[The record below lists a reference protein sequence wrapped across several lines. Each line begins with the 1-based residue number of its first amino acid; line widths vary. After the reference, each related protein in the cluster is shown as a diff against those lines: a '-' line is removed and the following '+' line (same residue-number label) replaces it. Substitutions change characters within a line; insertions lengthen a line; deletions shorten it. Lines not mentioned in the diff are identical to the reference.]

1 VSRLSSRGHPKRT
14 RLARSF
20 YDFRSKGYSLN
31 SLETSMRSTISLL
44 ALTLLATP
52 AVAQAPTPSSTTTVA
67 KTNKTAPPVERPGV
81 TVVAKT
87 KEPALPAQSQP
98 KLPAKSEP
106 KREGLRLM
114 PPKEYDH
121 PYSGAGALVVT
132 HAASQNEVRELCPR
146 AAFPRAGAFGCA
158 QTLPG
163 GCWVVVAPEA
173 DMKVVGLT
181 MDITLRHEIAHCN
194 GWPGDHRGAL
204 PIEDWALMDPPEEA
218 TNTPSKPSAPQQP
231 ASRPCGLAIQKPCD

>member
-1 VSRLSSRGHPKRT
+1 
-14 RLARSF
+14 
-20 YDFRSKGYSLN
+20 
-31 SLETSMRSTISLL
+31 MRSTISLL

-132 HAASQNEVRELCPR
+132 HAASQNEVREFAPARRSQGPGLLAARRPYLGAVGSWWRPR
-146 AAFPRAGAFGCA
+146 
-158 QTLPG
+158 Q
-163 GCWVVVAPEA
+163 
-173 DMKVVGLT
+173 
-181 MDITLRHEIAHCN
+181 I
-194 GWPGDHRGAL
+194 
-204 PIEDWALMDPPEEA
+204 
-218 TNTPSKPSAPQQP
+218 
-231 ASRPCGLAIQKPCD
+231 